1 MLFLDVEE
9 ELLEDIYV
17 KIDKIDKKESIIKEE
32 RFRKLLEVF
41 KDFDS
46 IFGKVLFLNCFSI
59 FFCFWVLSIKRY
71 ISKCVCLVL
80 IL

>member
-1 MLFLDVEE
+1 MEE

-17 KIDKIDKKESIIKEE
+17 KIDKKESIIKEE

-59 FFCFWVLSIKRY
+59 FFVFEF
-71 ISKCVCLVL
+71 
-80 IL
+80 

>member
-1 MLFLDVEE
+1 MEE

-46 IFGKVLFLNCFSI
+46 IFGKVLF
-59 FFCFWVLSIKRY
+59 
-71 ISKCVCLVL
+71 
-80 IL
+80 

>member
-17 KIDKIDKKESIIKEE
+17 KIDKKESIIKEE

-59 FFCFWVLSIKRY
+59 LFCFWVLSIERY

>member
-17 KIDKIDKKESIIKEE
+17 KIDKKESIIKEE

-46 IFGKVLFLNCFSI
+46 IFGKVLFLNCFGI
-59 FFCFWVLSIKRY
+59 FFCFWVLSIERY

>member
-1 MLFLDVEE
+1 MEE

-17 KIDKIDKKESIIKEE
+17 KIDKKESIIKEE

-59 FFCFWVLSIKRY
+59 FFLFLSFKY
-71 ISKCVCLVL
+71 
-80 IL
+80 

>member
-1 MLFLDVEE
+1 MEE

-17 KIDKIDKKESIIKEE
+17 KIDKKESIIKEE

-59 FFCFWVLSIKRY
+59 FFCF
-71 ISKCVCLVL
+71 
-80 IL
+80 

>member
-1 MLFLDVEE
+1 MEE

-17 KIDKIDKKESIIKEE
+17 KIDKKESIIKEE

-59 FFCFWVLSIKRY
+59 FLRRRVNVREFFSDRLDW
-71 ISKCVCLVL
+71 
-80 IL
+80 